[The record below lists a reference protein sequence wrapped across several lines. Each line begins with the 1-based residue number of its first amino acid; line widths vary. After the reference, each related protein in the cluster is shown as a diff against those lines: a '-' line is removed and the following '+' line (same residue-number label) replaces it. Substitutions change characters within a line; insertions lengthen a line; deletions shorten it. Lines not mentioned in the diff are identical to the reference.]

1 MWKNW
6 LKKSHFTKTI
16 FFLPGLEFEAEFES
30 VTAAFLCKVEKK
42 LVLGQEKFY
51 KFIFELFTELLVGG
65 KLIGAT
71 VALDN
76 EGSKE
81 NLLDLDLD
89 TLRSMEVSVF
99 NNFRIRFILFWK
111 SSLADWTEEAS
122 TTIITKLRRRSMI

>member
-1 MWKNW
+1 MWKDVKQN
-6 LKKSHFTKTI
+6 
-16 FFLPGLEFEAEFES
+16 
-30 VTAAFLCKVEKK
+30 
-42 LVLGQEKFY
+42 FY

-99 NNFRIRFILFWK
+99 NNFRIRFILF
-111 SSLADWTEEAS
+111 
-122 TTIITKLRRRSMI
+122 

>member
-6 LKKSHFTKTI
+6 LKKSHFTKTS
-16 FFLPGLEFEAEFES
+16 FSYLVWNLKPNLKASQLHFS
-30 VTAAFLCKVEKK
+30 VKYKKK
-42 LVLGQEKFY
+42 LVLVQEKFY

-111 SSLADWTEEAS
+111 LSLADWTEEAS

>member
-1 MWKNW
+1 MSTFFWTKIGLLTQCEKIDSKSLILQKQFFSYLVWN
-6 LKKSHFTKTI
+6 LKPNLKASQLHF
-16 FFLPGLEFEAEFES
+16 S
-30 VTAAFLCKVEKK
+30 VKYKK
-42 LVLGQEKFY
+42 IVLGQEKFY
-51 KFIFELFTELLVGG
+51 RFFFELFTELLGG

-99 NNFRIRFILFWK
+99 NNFRIRFILF
-111 SSLADWTEEAS
+111 
-122 TTIITKLRRRSMI
+122 